1 MGTGFR
7 EERKEEVSDFT
18 RYADLRLANSEQEAL
33 RLIGQRGSFLDG
45 ELVTETSY
53 DVVKSDV
60 LIASQV
66 TCTINLPSGE
76 QRRVLR
82 IKNYA
87 TGSQTTM
94 TIHAKTGE
102 NIQKTEGADPDSSD
116 AAITKG
122 QEVDY
127 IFLGSAWWIL

>member
-1 MGTGFR
+1 M
-7 EERKEEVSDFT
+7 SNFT
-18 RYADLRLANSEQEAL
+18 RLADLLLTIDHDTAL

-45 ELVTETSY
+45 ELVTETPY
-53 DVVKSDV
+53 DVVQSDV

-66 TCTINLPSGE
+66 TCTINLPFGE

-94 TIHAKTGE
+94 TIHPKTGE
-102 NIQKTEGADPDSSD
+102 LIQSAVGTDPINQD
-116 AAITKG
+116 IELTKG
-122 QEVDY
+122 GELDY
-127 IFLGSAWWIL
+127 IFLGTAWWIL